1 MVQNKSSASDVVLN
15 VDAMSLYKGTWW
27 DPKEQCCV
35 GTDDYGTGLPV
46 AEDELA
52 TEALV
57 FMISSI
63 SGHWKHPIAYFL
75 QNKISAEVLTQL
87 IQDCIGLL
95 HAEHLNVLA
104 LVFDGTFRNQSTTVQ
119 LGCKMSVS
127 DMQTW
132 FPHPQDDKL

>member
-1 MVQNKSSASDVVLN
+1 MTLFVK
-15 VDAMSLYKGTWW
+15 
-27 DPKEQCCV
+27 
-35 GTDDYGTGLPV
+35 
-46 AEDELA
+46 
-52 TEALV
+52 
-57 FMISSI
+57 
-63 SGHWKHPIAYFL
+63 FL
-75 QNKISAEVLTQL
+75 HCLIHQVYVPAEVLTQL

-104 LVFDGTFRNQSTTVQ
+104 LVFDGTFGNQSTAVQ